1 MDQFGLRRACMWAGN
16 SPATAMKNYA
26 LVRKTDFQDLGMAGP
41 KCDAKSDAVEAFFAK
56 SDAAPASTAEQGGSK
71 TPQKNA
77 LPTPLGENNA
87 LQVGGIG
94 LEPTTSTM
102 STWRSS
108 QLS

>member
-1 MDQFGLRRACMWAGN
+1 MLASEQCF

-26 LVRKTDFQDLGMAGP
+26 LVRQTDFQDLGMTGP
-41 KCDAKSDAVEAFFAK
+41 KGDAKSDAMGAFFAK
-56 SDAAPASTAEQGGSK
+56 SDAAPASTVEQGGSK
-71 TPQKNA
+71 NPQKNA
-77 LPTPLGENNA
+77 LPSYLGESNA
-87 LQVGGIG
+87 SLVGGIG